1 MRKRDPAEGRGPPAA
16 AVRPAWRASGGPSDA
31 SWPRLAGKRPR
42 YCTAPGSRHARIVQ
56 FSSSTHP
63 LPGAASPQNGRLA
76 WRAPVLRLLA
86 AGVILAVIT
95 ACASEGSRKKRLLE
109 RIQPPQPMLM
119 DSATYGGGV
128 LTVESWLG
136 PSVRLKKTGDL
147 AETAEGKPRPARRR
161 PEASPG
167 ESAYPE
173 RSDDPFEQ
181 GGSSFSAQEIDEMY
195 GHTNYDYILP
205 PRLALTFVFVNNGA
219 KPLTFTIA
227 DVNSFLG
234 NFASRPPTFT
244 LAPGQRSSPDPMLSN
259 LDTNF
264 DGLDVTL
271 AVQVGAKVETKVLKL
286 HRTTGSRPAAPHPNA
301 D

>member
-1 MRKRDPAEGRGPPAA
+1 
-16 AVRPAWRASGGPSDA
+16 
-31 SWPRLAGKRPR
+31 
-42 YCTAPGSRHARIVQ
+42 
-56 FSSSTHP
+56 
-63 LPGAASPQNGRLA
+63 
-76 WRAPVLRLLA
+76 LLA
-86 AGVILAVIT
+86 AGVVLAAIT

-119 DSATYGGGV
+119 DSATYGGSV

-136 PSVRLKKTGDL
+136 PSVRLKKIGDL
-147 AETAEGKPRPARRR
+147 TDTAEGKPRPERRR
-161 PEASPG
+161 AAASPG
-167 ESAYPE
+167 DFAYSE

-195 GHTNYDYILP
+195 GRTNYDYILP

-234 NFASRPPTFT
+234 NFAARPATFT

-259 LDTNF
+259 LDVNF

-271 AVQVGAKVETKVLKL
+271 TVQVGAKVETKVLKL
-286 HRTTGSRPAAPHPNA
+286 HRTTESRPAAPHANG